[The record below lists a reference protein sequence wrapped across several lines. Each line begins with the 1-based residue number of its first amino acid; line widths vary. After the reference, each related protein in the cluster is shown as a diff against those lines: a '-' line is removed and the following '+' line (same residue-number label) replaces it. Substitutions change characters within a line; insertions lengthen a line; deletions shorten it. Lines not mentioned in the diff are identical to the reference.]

1 MVDIAT
7 EKDVERLRQAAQI
20 LASENRHLYRR
31 LEEVTRQLARAQ
43 GQDEIAAIQLELRL
57 LQEKLAK
64 NNRALFG
71 RSSEKRGGPK
81 REQSKREE
89 LLGHGPTVQPNL
101 PVVEEVHVL
110 DLPDRTCPKCGG
122 DLREMA
128 GQYEESDE
136 IDVVERSFRITRH
149 KRQKYVCR
157 CGECVE
163 TALGPPRLIP
173 GGRYSVDFAVEVA
186 TAKYLDQMPLARQ
199 ERQMARQGLIVTRQT
214 LWDQLDALLG
224 HLEPTVEALH
234 AYVLSADVIQ
244 ADETRWPLLG
254 TEGASKWHA
263 WAVAREDAIS
273 YRILG
278 SRGRDAGKKV
288 LGGFCGTAVS
298 DGYAVYDA
306 LSRDGPGFL
315 LAHCWGHTRR
325 KYLEAQEAYP
335 RATEVVERI
344 ARLYAIEAR
353 ADEAKVTLAERGELR
368 QAESRPVVDD
378 IHRWITT
385 EPALPKSLLGKA
397 IAYTQRLWPGLVR
410 FLDDARLPLDT
421 NRVERGMRA
430 PALGRKNHYGS
441 RSLRGTKVAAAFY
454 GLLESAKLA
463 GLDPVEYLREA
474 VRRAIANP
482 GNVTLPR
489 DLLS

>member
-31 LEEVTRQLARAQ
+31 LEDVTRQLARAQ
-43 GQDEIAAIQLELRL
+43 GQDEIEAIQLELRL

-81 REQSKREE
+81 RKQSKREE
-89 LLGHGPTVQPNL
+89 ILGHGPTVQPDL

-110 DLPDRTCPKCGG
+110 DEPDRTCPKCGG

-136 IDVVERSFRITRH
+136 IDVVERSFRIVRH
-149 KRQKYVCR
+149 KRQKYVCA
-157 CGECVE
+157 CSECVD
-163 TALGPPRLIP
+163 TALGPPKLIA
-173 GGRYSVDFAVEVA
+173 GGRYSIDFAIAVV
-186 TAKYLDQMPLARQ
+186 TARYLDQMPLARQ
-199 ERQMARQGLIVTRQT
+199 ERQMARQGLLVTRQT

-234 AYVLSADVIQ
+234 AYVLSAEVIQ

-273 YRILG
+273 YRVLG
-278 SRGRDAGKKV
+278 SRSKRAAAEV
-288 LGGFCGTAVS
+288 LGGFAGTAVT
-298 DGYAVYDA
+298 DGYAAYEA
-306 LSRDGPGFL
+306 LANSRDGPGFT
-315 LAHCWGHTRR
+315 LAHCWSHVRR
-325 KYLEAQEAYP
+325 KYVEAAESYP
-335 RATEVVERI
+335 KANEMI
-344 ARLYAIEAR
+344 DKIGALYAIEAR
-353 ADEAKVTLAERGELR
+353 ADEARVSLEVRGGMRRE
-368 QAESRPVVDD
+368 ESRPIVDD
-378 IHRWITT
+378 IYRWITT

-397 IAYTQRLWPGLVR
+397 IGYTQRLWPGLVR
-410 FLDDARLPLDT
+410 FVDDARLPLDT
-421 NRVERGMRA
+421 NAVERGSALRRWGARITTAPCRCVGPRWRELSTDSSSPRSSRA
-430 PALGRKNHYGS
+430 SIRPR
-441 RSLRGTKVAAAFY
+441 T
-454 GLLESAKLA
+454 SAKL
-463 GLDPVEYLREA
+463 
-474 VRRAIANP
+474 
-482 GNVTLPR
+482 
-489 DLLS
+489 